1 MLSDYQ
7 AKLPKVECTDKRFM
21 DSIAELYKRD
31 VISPKKTMDEAIG
44 QLDMDISAVPE
55 PDLHRV
61 LTLYFPHLNYRK
73 ESFRAYRVAKNFKS
87 KIFYNYYEERFLDK
101 YVHVQ

>member
-44 QLDMDISAVPE
+44 LFSQRWE
-55 PDLHRV
+55 
-61 LTLYFPHLNYRK
+61 
-73 ESFRAYRVAKNFKS
+73 
-87 KIFYNYYEERFLDK
+87 KIYIDTTD
-101 YVHVQ
+101 HS